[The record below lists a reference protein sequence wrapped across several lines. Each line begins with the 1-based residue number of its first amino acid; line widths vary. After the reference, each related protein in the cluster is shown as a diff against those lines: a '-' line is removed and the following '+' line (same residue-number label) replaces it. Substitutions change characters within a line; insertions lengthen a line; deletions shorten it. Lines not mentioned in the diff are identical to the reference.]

1 MLLPRVLRPIHAQ
14 RRARVLPD
22 WLLSLDRTI
31 GSRINAHAT
40 PAAVDTA
47 LSRLSQ
53 AADHSKLWFAIGGV
67 LFLVGGRSRSGAV
80 RGLAGLAVASA
91 VSNLVGKSLFG
102 GDRPLLSD
110 VPVGRRLR
118 RTPTSPSFP
127 SGHSASAAAFATGV
141 ALESPAAGAV
151 VAPLTAAV
159 AYSRIHT
166 GAHWA
171 SDVVGGLAIGIGVA
185 LVGRALVP
193 TRHQLRRRDPGP
205 RVSLPVLDEG
215 DGLFVVVNPSSGSG
229 RASAALGPDPEQ
241 QIRRALPRADI
252 HVLTPGDDL
261 TGLFREAA
269 GRPDVIALGM
279 SGGDGSVA
287 VAAHAARTADLPL
300 VVFPGGTLNHFA
312 GAAGIDSFAD
322 TIEAV
327 QRGEGT
333 TVDVAEARIDGDDP
347 ITVLNTASIGVYPEL
362 VEEREKL
369 EDKIGKWPAALVA
382 GHKVLR
388 RSEPVEFRRQDG
400 PVRSWTLFV
409 GVNRYHP
416 RNIIPLSRRSLSDNL
431 LDIRSI
437 RADVSASRLRVF
449 ANLALGSYLSSWLRS
464 VPGVGTLLAVHTE
477 TRTTMDFRVDASV
490 AFAHDGEVRDA
501 APAGFPVSIV
511 TVPGQ
516 LRIYRSDRKRRRTV
530 K

>member
-1 MLLPRVLRPIHAQ
+1 LLLPRVLRPIHAQ

-31 GSRINAHAT
+31 GDRINTQAT
-40 PAAVDTA
+40 PASVDTA
-47 LSRLSQ
+47 LARLSR
-53 AADHSKLWFAIGGV
+53 AADRSKLWFAIGGV

-205 RVSLPVLDEG
+205 RVSLPVLEEG
-215 DGLFVVVNPSSGSG
+215 AGLFVVVNPSSGSG
-229 RASAALGPDPEQ
+229 RASAALGPAPEQ

-252 HVLTPGDDL
+252 HILAPADDL
-261 TGLFREAA
+261 AGLFREAA
-269 GRPDVIALGM
+269 ERPGVLALGM

-287 VAAHAARTADLPL
+287 VAAHAARTAHLPL

-327 QRGEGT
+327 RRGEGT
-333 TVDVAEARIDGDDP
+333 TVDACLGDDP

-362 VEEREKL
+362 VEQREKL
-369 EDKIGKWPAALVA
+369 ENAIGKWPAALVA

-400 PVRSWTLFV
+400 PVRSWMLFV

-490 AFAHDGEVRDA
+490 AFAHDGEVRVA
-501 APAGFPVSIV
+501 PPAGFPVSIV
-511 TVPGQ
+511 TVPGE
-516 LRIYRSDRKRRRTV
+516 LRIYRSDRKRR
-530 K
+530 